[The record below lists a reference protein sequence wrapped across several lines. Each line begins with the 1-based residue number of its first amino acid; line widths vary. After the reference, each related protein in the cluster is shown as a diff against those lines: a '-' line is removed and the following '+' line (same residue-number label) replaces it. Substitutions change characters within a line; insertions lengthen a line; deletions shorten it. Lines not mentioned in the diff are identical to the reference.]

1 MLQYP
6 LPVVRVPVAQV
17 VAVVD
22 QVWCRSPVGKIF
34 RNGDW
39 LLRAL
44 FDGIRDELRRQ
55 DQELV
60 LLLLLLPLTRQRKDD
75 RWRPETVVGGTGLL
89 DLVGG
94 RSGLRQVFVHC
105 RTKQT

>member
-22 QVWCRSPVGKIF
+22 QVRSRSPVGKIF
-34 RNGDW
+34 RNGDG

-60 LLLLLLPLTRQRKDD
+60 LLLLLPLTRQRKDD